1 MFFRSRVAAEAAAL
15 MTYWRILRTR
25 RPRSLPLSPLS
36 SPSSSSSRTLSSHSE
51 FIMEKERGQW
61 SAFVAKNSFSS
72 SAATRRELNAEI
84 EEEEEKHAH
93 QWMTNND
100 LKLEL
105 QQLFNH
111 HRYNNNNKN
120 NKNNIKN
127 AASTKSEP
135 TTGAQNYTTTKT
147 TKQKKNEKK
156 CVVGN
161 VPEYIC
167 RSSSF
172 SSGVATKKEC
182 DDATK
187 TLVVAGRNEKTRS
200 ESDLLGELDT
210 IPKSA
215 LYGIATQRAVDN
227 YPITGVKLS
236 HFPEFIRALAFVK
249 KAAATA
255 NFKVGLISKEIFEA
269 ISIACDSL
277 LDSNEHHGDFIVD
290 VIQGGAGTSTN
301 MAANEII
308 ANLANLSLNK
318 PIGSYEIVHPNDHV
332 NLCQSTNDAYPTA
345 AKLAVGLHHEKMVC
359 ELKLLIQ
366 SFRKKGDEFKYIV
379 KMGRTQLQDAVPMT
393 LGQEFNS
400 FANSLESDL
409 AYLMKNVNALYECN
423 LGGTAIGTSITAH
436 KEFSKESIDALKELT
451 KLPFTSA
458 KDFVE
463 ASSSTSSFLLFS
475 SILRRI
481 ALKTSKICND
491 LRLLSSGPRCGFNEI
506 DLPAVA
512 PGSSIMPGKINP
524 VIPEVMNQVCFQV
537 IGADAAISMA
547 SEHAQLQLN
556 AFEPLIV
563 YNLLNSLD
571 SMTNGLKVLREK
583 CIDGITANEDVC
595 ASHVNNSIGIV
606 TALLPKIGYKKAT
619 LVAKTALETNK
630 PVSQVATEVLNFL
643 SQDEADTLLN
653 IENMTGVVAGDKNAE
668 AKRNS
673 YPKRGVDI
681 ESPQSA
687 GGDKCN
693 FWSYM
698 YPPERQLFQSAG
710 AM

>member
-1 MFFRSRVAAEAAAL
+1 M
-15 MTYWRILRTR
+15 
-25 RPRSLPLSPLS
+25 
-36 SPSSSSSRTLSSHSE
+36 
-51 FIMEKERGQW
+51 
-61 SAFVAKNSFSS
+61 
-72 SAATRRELNAEI
+72 
-84 EEEEEKHAH
+84 
-93 QWMTNND
+93 
-100 LKLEL
+100 
-105 QQLFNH
+105 
-111 HRYNNNNKN
+111 
-120 NKNNIKN
+120 
-127 AASTKSEP
+127 
-135 TTGAQNYTTTKT
+135 
-147 TKQKKNEKK
+147 
-156 CVVGN
+156 
-161 VPEYIC
+161 
-167 RSSSF
+167 
-172 SSGVATKKEC
+172 
-182 DDATK
+182 
-187 TLVVAGRNEKTRS
+187 
-200 ESDLLGELDT
+200 
-210 IPKSA
+210 
-215 LYGIATQRAVDN
+215 
-227 YPITGVKLS
+227 KLS

-255 NFKVGLISKEIFEA
+255 NFKIGLISLEIFKA
-269 ISIACDSL
+269 ISTACDNL
-277 LDSNEHHGDFIVD
+277 LESKEHHRDFIVD

-308 ANLANLSLNK
+308 ANLANLTLNK
-318 PIGSYEIVHPNDHV
+318 PIGSYGIVHPNDHV

-345 AKLAVGLHHEKMVC
+345 AKLAVGLHHEKMVG

-366 SFRKKGDEFKYIV
+366 SFRKKGDEFKHII

-409 AYLMKNVNALYECN
+409 AYLMKNVNALYESN

-436 KEFSKESIDALKELT
+436 KEFSKESIEALKELT
-451 KLPFTSA
+451 NLPFTSA

-537 IGADAAISMA
+537 VGADAAISMA

-571 SMTNGLKVLREK
+571 SMSNGLKVLREK

-606 TALLPKIGYKKAT
+606 TALLPKIGYRKAT
-619 LVAKTALETNK
+619 LIAKAALETNK
-630 PVSQVATEVLNFL
+630 PVSHVTTEVLNFL
-643 SQDEADTLLN
+643 SQEETDALLK
-653 IENMTGVVAGDKNAE
+653 IENMTGVVTGDKKAKAE
-668 AKRNS
+668 RNS

-687 GGDKCN
+687 GGNKCN

-710 AM
+710 DM

>member
-1 MFFRSRVAAEAAAL
+1 MIG
-15 MTYWRILRTR
+15 RILRTR
-25 RPRSLPLSPLS
+25 RPHSLPLSFLS
-36 SPSSSSSRTLSSHSE
+36 SPSSSSSSSHTFSSHSE
-51 FIMEKERGQW
+51 FIVEKERGQW
-61 SAFVAKNSFSS
+61 SAFVAKNSSSSS
-72 SAATRRELNAEI
+72 SAATRELNQ
-84 EEEEEKHAH
+84 KHVH
-93 QWMTNND
+93 QWMNDD

-105 QQLFNH
+105 ELFNH
-111 HRYNNNNKN
+111 HRYNNNNNKN

-135 TTGAQNYTTTKT
+135 TTGAQNYTTFT
-147 TKQKKNEKK
+147 TKQKKNEKAGKK

-172 SSGVATKKEC
+172 SSGVATKEC
-182 DDATK
+182 DDATNA
-187 TLVVAGRNEKTRS
+187 LVVAGRNEKTRS

-277 LDSNEHHGDFIVD
+277 LDSNERHGDFIVD

-359 ELKLLIQ
+359 ELKMLIQ

-643 SQDEADTLLN
+643 SQDEAETLLN

>member
-1 MFFRSRVAAEAAAL
+1 MFRRRVAAEAAAL
-15 MTYWRILRTR
+15 TGRILGNR
-25 RPRSLPLSPLS
+25 RPHLPLSSWSSSIP
-36 SPSSSSSRTLSSHSE
+36 SPSSSSSRTFSLHSE

-61 SAFVAKNSFSS
+61 SAFVAKNSSS
-72 SAATRRELNAEI
+72 SAATRELNAEI
-84 EEEEEKHAH
+84 EEEEEKHVH
-93 QWMTNND
+93 QWMMNDD

-105 QQLFNH
+105 EELFNH
-111 HRYNNNNKN
+111 HRYNNNKNNKN
-120 NKNNIKN
+120 NKNNVKN

-135 TTGAQNYTTTKT
+135 TTGAQNYTTFT

-172 SSGVATKKEC
+172 SSGVATKKC

-277 LDSNEHHGDFIVD
+277 LDSNEFHGDFIVD

-619 LVAKTALETNK
+619 LVAKSALETNK
-630 PVSQVATEVLNFL
+630 PVFQVATEVLNFL
-643 SQDEADTLLN
+643 SQDEAETLLN

-687 GGDKCN
+687 GGSKCN

>member
-1 MFFRSRVAAEAAAL
+1 MFFRSRVAADAAAL
-15 MTYWRILRTR
+15 MTGRILRTR
-25 RPRSLPLSPLS
+25 RPHSLPLSSFS
-36 SPSSSSSRTLSSHSE
+36 SPPSSSSSSRTFSSPHSE
-51 FIMEKERGQW
+51 FIVEEKRGQW
-61 SAFVAKNSFSS
+61 GSAFVAKNSFSS
-72 SAATRRELNAEI
+72 SAATRELNAEI

-93 QWMTNND
+93 QWTMNND

-111 HRYNNNNKN
+111 HRYNKNKN

-135 TTGAQNYTTTKT
+135 TTGAQNYKTTT

-172 SSGVATKKEC
+172 SSGVATKEC

-210 IPKSA
+210 IPKNA

-269 ISIACDSL
+269 ISIACNSL

-345 AKLAVGLHHEKMVC
+345 AKLAVGLHHDKMVC

-366 SFRKKGDEFKYIV
+366 SFRKKGDDFKYIV

-393 LGQEFNS
+393 LGL
-400 FANSLESDL
+400 SL
-409 AYLMKNVNALYECN
+409 
-423 LGGTAIGTSITAH
+423 IHI
-436 KEFSKESIDALKELT
+436 
-451 KLPFTSA
+451 
-458 KDFVE
+458 
-463 ASSSTSSFLLFS
+463 
-475 SILRRI
+475 
-481 ALKTSKICND
+481 
-491 LRLLSSGPRCGFNEI
+491 
-506 DLPAVA
+506 
-512 PGSSIMPGKINP
+512 
-524 VIPEVMNQVCFQV
+524 
-537 IGADAAISMA
+537 
-547 SEHAQLQLN
+547 
-556 AFEPLIV
+556 
-563 YNLLNSLD
+563 
-571 SMTNGLKVLREK
+571 
-583 CIDGITANEDVC
+583 
-595 ASHVNNSIGIV
+595 
-606 TALLPKIGYKKAT
+606 
-619 LVAKTALETNK
+619 
-630 PVSQVATEVLNFL
+630 
-643 SQDEADTLLN
+643 
-653 IENMTGVVAGDKNAE
+653 
-668 AKRNS
+668 
-673 YPKRGVDI
+673 
-681 ESPQSA
+681 
-687 GGDKCN
+687 
-693 FWSYM
+693 
-698 YPPERQLFQSAG
+698 
-710 AM
+710 

>member
-111 HRYNNNNKN
+111 HRYNNNKN

-255 NFKVGLISKEIFEA
+255 NFKVGLI
-269 ISIACDSL
+269 
-277 LDSNEHHGDFIVD
+277 
-290 VIQGGAGTSTN
+290 
-301 MAANEII
+301 
-308 ANLANLSLNK
+308 
-318 PIGSYEIVHPNDHV
+318 
-332 NLCQSTNDAYPTA
+332 
-345 AKLAVGLHHEKMVC
+345 
-359 ELKLLIQ
+359 
-366 SFRKKGDEFKYIV
+366 
-379 KMGRTQLQDAVPMT
+379 
-393 LGQEFNS
+393 
-400 FANSLESDL
+400 
-409 AYLMKNVNALYECN
+409 
-423 LGGTAIGTSITAH
+423 
-436 KEFSKESIDALKELT
+436 
-451 KLPFTSA
+451 
-458 KDFVE
+458 
-463 ASSSTSSFLLFS
+463 
-475 SILRRI
+475 
-481 ALKTSKICND
+481 
-491 LRLLSSGPRCGFNEI
+491 
-506 DLPAVA
+506 
-512 PGSSIMPGKINP
+512 
-524 VIPEVMNQVCFQV
+524 
-537 IGADAAISMA
+537 
-547 SEHAQLQLN
+547 
-556 AFEPLIV
+556 
-563 YNLLNSLD
+563 
-571 SMTNGLKVLREK
+571 
-583 CIDGITANEDVC
+583 
-595 ASHVNNSIGIV
+595 
-606 TALLPKIGYKKAT
+606 
-619 LVAKTALETNK
+619 
-630 PVSQVATEVLNFL
+630 
-643 SQDEADTLLN
+643 
-653 IENMTGVVAGDKNAE
+653 
-668 AKRNS
+668 
-673 YPKRGVDI
+673 
-681 ESPQSA
+681 
-687 GGDKCN
+687 
-693 FWSYM
+693 
-698 YPPERQLFQSAG
+698 
-710 AM
+710 